1 MPTLPEARHDDVDR
15 HWARGRS
22 MRDRFVRRSSAG
34 EPADPCAVPGY
45 LLFGD
50 SQLERVAAAVKKDK
64 ALRIAVLGGASSTL
78 PGQDGATFAYPAR
91 LEAALSR
98 RLPGVKVTVRW
109 NCKPARP
116 PRKCLTAI
124 DKLLARPQA
133 EFGDMANWN
142 LRCRARNRP

>member
-15 HWARGRS
+15 HAGARPQHCAMVLCAAAAR
-22 MRDRFVRRSSAG
+22 A

-64 ALRIAVLGGASSTL
+64 AAENRGSGRRVIHTAGPGGAS
-78 PGQDGATFAYPAR
+78 FAYPAR

-98 RLPGVKVTVRW
+98 RLPGVKVTV
-109 NCKPARP
+109 AVE
-116 PRKCLTAI
+116 L
-124 DKLLARPQA
+124 QA
-133 EFGDMANWN
+133 APD
-142 LRCRARNRP
+142 CRGNV